1 MAGPTNVANLGA
13 SASTVLVPAKSA
25 NPNIRNIGGPS
36 TFAYFKGAYFE
47 AGAGGGG
54 NIDIQT
60 QVSGTWTTQT
70 NYSLAANQNDSV
82 YVPGDQGIRLKDG
95 LRVVTN
101 ANIAN
106 AQIFYT

>member
-13 SASTVLVPAKSA
+13 GASTVLVNPKSA

-36 TFAYFKGAYFE
+36 TLAYFKGAYFE
-47 AGAGGGG
+47 AGAGGAGTI
-54 NIDIQT
+54 NVQT
-60 QVSGTWTTQT
+60 QVNGSWATKTT
-70 NYSLAANQNDSV
+70 YSLAASSNDSV
-82 YVPGDQGIRLKDG
+82 YVPGAQGIRLRDG

>member
-47 AGAGGGG
+47 AGAGGEG

-70 NYSLAANQNDSV
+70 N
-82 YVPGDQGIRLKDG
+82 
-95 LRVVTN
+95 
-101 ANIAN
+101 
-106 AQIFYT
+106 